1 MQNAMKEM
9 PNVAAGFEP
18 ALFDLRKQLL
28 KLIGSFLLCAMIA
41 IPIGVCAQSVKPAWQ
56 TEWDKTIELAKKEG
70 KVVVSLPASN
80 ELRAGIEKL
89 FEKRYG
95 IDVEPIVGRASM
107 LVRKMIDESKAGVR
121 YVDLHMGGS
130 ESVVTGMLP
139 EGIVDPL
146 EPYMMLP
153 EVRDPKQWW
162 GGHIWVDNPKKFAY
176 ATLAYQSESL
186 WFNSQLMKAEDVR
199 SFDDLL
205 DEKLTGK
212 IGFLDPRTPGS
223 GASMWSYLREVKGE
237 DYLRKLVGQKLSL
250 SRDQRVLAEI
260 LAKGKIALVL
270 GLTYYSY
277 APFIK
282 AGLPVGPLPVP
293 KEGVYVSGGSGH
305 LVVLKNAPHANATR
319 LFLNWFMS
327 REGQEV
333 YTKAMHQPTRRL
345 DVDSKWL
352 REFGVLPAK
361 DHLTVEQYYKR
372 ENQSEDKINRLRE
385 PAAALAR
392 KLFG

>member
-1 MQNAMKEM
+1 M
-9 PNVAAGFEP
+9 
-18 ALFDLRKQLL
+18 
-28 KLIGSFLLCAMIA
+28 KLI
-41 IPIGVCAQSVKPAWQ
+41 IGLIFCCLSSTSAGVGAQTAKPAWQ
-56 TEWDKTIELAKKEG
+56 ADWDKTVELAKKEG
-70 KVVVSLPASN
+70 KVVVSLPASA
-80 ELRAGIEKL
+80 ELRAGIERL

-95 IDVEPIVGRASM
+95 IDVEPIVGRASTV
-107 LVRKMIDESKAGVR
+107 VRKMIEESKAGVR

-139 EGIVDPL
+139 EGIIDPM
-146 EPYMMLP
+146 ESYMLLP
-153 EVRDPKQWW
+153 EVKDPKQWW
-162 GGHIWVDNPKKFAY
+162 GGHIWVDNPKKFVY
-176 ATLAYQSESL
+176 STLAYQSESL
-186 WFNSQLMKAEDVR
+186 WFNSQLMKAADVR

-205 DEKLTGK
+205 DEKLKGR
-212 IGFLDPRTPGS
+212 IGILDPRTPGS

-282 AGLPVGPLPVP
+282 AGLPVEPLPVP

-305 LVVLKNAPHANATR
+305 LVVLKNAPHANAAR

-333 YTKAMHQPTRRL
+333 YSKAMHQPTRRL
-345 DVDSKWL
+345 DVDTKWL

-361 DHLTVEQYYKR
+361 DTLTIDQYYKR
-372 ENQSEDKINRLRE
+372 ENQSEEKINRLRE

-392 KLFG
+392 KLLG